1 MIIKTVFM
9 SNISSE
15 DMTMDSS
22 PVTATAGPRA
32 AGAAILG
39 DWKGCR
45 ERLGLPVFETEIGHF
60 RSGAS
65 LPDEIWLFASD
76 QPETVPAD
84 LRADDTITL
93 AVAAKRLIIERY
105 GYDESAVKLVG
116 YDSCQLNFDEM
127 LDFYDR
133 FFKKTRLVAG
143 YSEAFYMISMTTG
156 SFQANMGLI
165 ISAVSYFGH
174 NCEAVYVSG
183 GVIRKTNLVGKLM
196 DKRYLEISRN
206 LIMHYDYSGLADLV
220 ESWNGA
226 PRHVLSLI
234 RACQSAYDFDFGRA
248 SGELAEVIERRALD
262 VSAGPA
268 AGKVLQKIRDC
279 CEAQE
284 LMLSYQSKQ
293 AADKKVPLEK
303 AELDGLFAGYQKLL
317 AMWYQKM
324 RISWRKENYF
334 EFYGMLFG
342 FVENVSKYL
351 VMEVTA
357 IPVLKA
363 YFKDVRDA
371 MRACEGFG
379 EYAAAKGVNF
389 NLEVNNLMF
398 DMFLKYLL
406 EKGRFKERGRV
417 VSNFL
422 NPVSELKTLRN
433 QAVHVF
439 GGSSVDFFEDGKLE
453 KKFGGRNV
461 VEAAGEALK
470 TLKIDPE
477 GVSIF
482 DEMNCMITGELEKA
496 SR

>member
-1 MIIKTVFM
+1 MAIKTVFI
-9 SNISSE
+9 SNISIE
-15 DMTMDSS
+15 DIALDSS
-22 PVTATAGPRA
+22 PVTETSGPRA
-32 AGAAILG
+32 IGASFLAG
-39 DWKGCR
+39 WKDFR
-45 ERLGLPVFETEIGHF
+45 ERLGLPVFEKELGHF
-60 RSGAS
+60 RAGAS

-84 LRADDTITL
+84 LRAGDTITL
-93 AVAAKRLIIERY
+93 AVAAKRIIVERY
-105 GYDESAVKLVG
+105 GYDESAVKLVS

-127 LDFYDR
+127 FEFYDR
-133 FFKKTRLVAG
+133 FFRKTRLVAG
-143 YSEAFYMISMTTG
+143 YSDALYMISMTTG

-165 ISAVSYFGH
+165 ISVVSYFGH

-183 GVIRKTNLVGKLM
+183 GAIRKTNLVGKLM
-196 DKRYLEISRN
+196 DKRYLEISRS
-206 LIMHYDYSGLADLV
+206 LITHYDYSGLADLV

-234 RACQSAYDFDFGRA
+234 RACQRAYDFDFGKA
-248 SGELAEVIERRALD
+248 SCELADVIERRALD
-262 VSAGPA
+262 VSSGHA
-268 AGKVLQKIRDC
+268 AGKVLQNMRDC
-279 CEAQE
+279 GEAQE
-284 LMLSYQSKQ
+284 LMLSYQSKP
-293 AADKKVPLEK
+293 AADKKIPLDK
-303 AELDGLFAGYQKLL
+303 TDLDTLFAGYGKLL
-317 AMWYQKM
+317 VMWYQKM
-324 RISWRKENYF
+324 RISWHKENYF

-351 VMEVTA
+351 IMEVIE

-363 YFKDVRDA
+363 YFGEVRDA
-371 MRACEGFG
+371 MRAFEGFG

-389 NLEVNNLMF
+389 NMEVNNLMF
-398 DMFLKYLL
+398 DMFIKYLL

-439 GGSSVDFFEDGKLE
+439 GGSSADFFEDEKLA
-453 KKFGGRNV
+453 KKFGGRNI

-470 TLKIDPE
+470 TLKIDLE

-482 DEMNCMITGELEKA
+482 DEMNCMIAGELEKA

>member
-9 SNISSE
+9 SNISIE
-15 DMTMDSS
+15 DMSLDSS
-22 PVTATAGPRA
+22 PVSVAAGPRA
-32 AGAAILG
+32 AGAALLG

-60 RSGAS
+60 KAGAS

-84 LRADDTITL
+84 LRAADTITL
-93 AVAAKRLIIERY
+93 AVAAKRIIVERY
-105 GYDESAVKLVG
+105 GYAENAVKLIG
-116 YDSCQLNFDEM
+116 YDSCQLDFDEM
-127 LDFYDR
+127 LEFYDR
-133 FFKKTRLVAG
+133 FFRKTRLLEG
-143 YSEAFYMISMTTG
+143 YSDAIYMISMTTG
-156 SFQANMGLI
+156 SFQTNMGLI

-174 NCEAVYVSG
+174 NCEAVYISG

-196 DKRYLEISRN
+196 DKRYLEISRS
-206 LIMHYDYSGLADLV
+206 LITHYDYSGLADLV

-234 RACQSAYDFDFGRA
+234 RTCQSAYDFDFGRA
-248 SGELAEVIERRALD
+248 SCELAEVIEKRAFD
-262 VSAGPA
+262 PSSGPA
-268 AGKVLQKIRDC
+268 AGKILQKIRDC
-279 CEAQE
+279 REAQE
-284 LMLSYQSKQ
+284 LMLSYQSTQ
-293 AADKKVPLEK
+293 APDKKVPLDK
-303 AELDGLFAGYQKLL
+303 TGLDILFTGYQKLL
-317 AMWYQKM
+317 IMWYQKM
-324 RISWRKENYF
+324 RISWHKENYF

-351 VMEVTA
+351 VMEVTS

-363 YFKDVRDA
+363 YFGEVRDA

-379 EYAAAKGVNF
+379 EYASARGVNF
-389 NLEVNNLMF
+389 SLEVNNLMF

-417 VSNFL
+417 ISNFL

-439 GGSSVDFFEDGKLE
+439 GGTSADFFEDGKLE
-453 KKFGGRNV
+453 KKFGGRNI

-470 TLKIDPE
+470 TLKIDLE

-482 DEMNCMITGELEKA
+482 DEMNCIIASELEKA